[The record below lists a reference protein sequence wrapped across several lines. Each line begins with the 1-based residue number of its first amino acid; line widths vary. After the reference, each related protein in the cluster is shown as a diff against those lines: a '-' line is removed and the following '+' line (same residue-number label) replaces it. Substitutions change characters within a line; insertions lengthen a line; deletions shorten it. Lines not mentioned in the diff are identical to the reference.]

1 MIQSRNAWFPPAL
14 IFLCAG
20 YLLQAGLNWQFPNTN
35 WKPDQLMHSNYYHIL
50 KFLIIP
56 LQMFRFGLASHG
68 MVRSRFQMSTS
79 LFLKY
84 RKSVLFIAIGENL
97 LFIFLFTAIWY
108 ILASFIDMGYFSIWN
123 SLAFCSAMI
132 ASDSSVSISFFRAKD
147 CPPQLMTIME
157 GDTILSEIIAILL
170 FRTIV
175 DIQFNAVNTLTVMEG
190 VLYFFRFLVSTL
202 LIGATIG
209 LSSSLLMKAL
219 HKKSTKLQY
228 GEAALFIA
236 VPIASYLWAEGLHM
250 SSSVAIRIC
259 GIFMARYTQYNLN
272 AKTYPCPPPRNP

>member
-20 YLLQAGLNWQFPNTN
+20 YLLQVGLNWQFPNTN

-84 RKSVLFIAIGENL
+84 RKSVLFIAVGENL

-132 ASDSSVSISFFRAKD
+132 ASDSSVCHSFGK
-147 CPPQLMTIME
+147 
-157 GDTILSEIIAILL
+157 
-170 FRTIV
+170 
-175 DIQFNAVNTLTVMEG
+175 
-190 VLYFFRFLVSTL
+190 
-202 LIGATIG
+202 
-209 LSSSLLMKAL
+209 
-219 HKKSTKLQY
+219 
-228 GEAALFIA
+228 
-236 VPIASYLWAEGLHM
+236 
-250 SSSVAIRIC
+250 
-259 GIFMARYTQYNLN
+259 
-272 AKTYPCPPPRNP
+272 

>member
-20 YLLQAGLNWQFPNTN
+20 YLLQAGLNWQFPNAN

-84 RKSVLFIAIGENL
+84 KKSVLFIAIGENL

-175 DIQFNAVNTLTVMEG
+175 DIQFNAVNSLTVMEG

-219 HKKSTKLQY
+219 HST
-228 GEAALFIA
+228 ARRRC
-236 VPIASYLWAEGLHM
+236 
-250 SSSVAIRIC
+250 SSPCPSPPTSGPRDS
-259 GIFMARYTQYNLN
+259 T
-272 AKTYPCPPPRNP
+272 CPPPSPSASAASSWRATRSTT